1 MFSRIFHSID
11 AVKQTISE
19 EEAAIE
25 LTSVFSKKKPENA
38 KLSNSFEIREEPQN
52 EG

>member
-1 MFSRIFHSID
+1 MLSRILHSTD

-25 LTSVFSKKKPENA
+25 LASVSSKRKPENA
-38 KLSNSFEIREEPQN
+38 KLSNSFEIRENPQKK
-52 EG
+52 G